1 MWDKSTLLFTE
12 AHLEYN
18 AGLVVSIGNRRKSSP
33 MEHETSA
40 AALAKSLQACRQAL
54 VSRAKAPI
62 NPSEAAINGTMFTPF
77 VGVQWPSWS
86 QLWVERGPFD
96 WLRCTALLR

>member
-1 MWDKSTLLFTE
+1 
-12 AHLEYN
+12 
-18 AGLVVSIGNRRKSSP
+18 

-40 AALAKSLQACRQAL
+40 AVLAKNLQACRLAL

-77 VGVQWPSWS
+77 VGAPTSSGLVRGVVTLWP
-86 QLWVERGPFD
+86 LHV
-96 WLRCTALLR
+96 